1 MPRAWLLLS
10 GVAAVLLSLTG
21 LASSVERRLDGF
33 NVIASPGHPF
43 GTASAQRSLQA
54 AKQMGA
60 KAVAIIPFLWQ
71 PDPSSADIA
80 RGNDM
85 PDDEIRAAIRQA
97 RALGL
102 AVVVKPHVWVPQ
114 SWAGA
119 IEPQSE
125 EAWRRWFAAY
135 GAAIEPIARL
145 AAEEK
150 ADAFSIGTELSKTT
164 HRPEWIAVI
173 AAARAAFPGTLLY
186 VAHNAEEAERV
197 PFWGRLDMVG
207 ISLYPPL
214 GDDADRTGRIA
225 SMHILARR
233 LEAISAVNG
242 KPVLVAEIGL
252 RSAEGAAKKP
262 WESAEERAAKPDP
275 RLQAD
280 VIADWLEALKQPAI
294 KGVLVWRWFT
304 DPAAGGGS
312 DTDFTVQGKPAQAML
327 RCAWTAACP
336 SD

>member
-1 MPRAWLLLS
+1 MPRIWLLPW
-10 GVAAVLLSLTG
+10 GMAAVFLSLTG
-21 LASSVERRLDGF
+21 FASSAERRLDGF

-43 GTASAQRSLQA
+43 GTASAKRSLRA
-54 AKQMGA
+54 AKQVGA

-102 AVVVKPHVWVPQ
+102 AAVVKPHIWVPQ
-114 SWAGA
+114 SWAGG

-125 EAWRRWFAAY
+125 EAWRQWFTAY
-135 GAAIEPIARL
+135 GAAIERIARL

-173 AAARAAFPGTLLY
+173 AAVRAAFPATLLY
-186 VAHNAEEAERV
+186 VAHNADEAERV
-197 PFWGRLDMVG
+197 PFWDRLDMIGV
-207 ISLYPPL
+207 SLYPPL
-214 GDDADRTGRIA
+214 GDDADRPGRIA
-225 SMHILARR
+225 AMQALVQR
-233 LEAISAVNG
+233 LEAISARSG

-252 RSAEGAAKKP
+252 RSAEGAAQKP
-262 WESAEERAAKPDP
+262 WESAEERAAMPDS

-280 VIADWLEALKQPAI
+280 VIADWLQALKRPAI
-294 KGVLVWRWFT
+294 KGVLVWRWFS
-304 DPAAGGGS
+304 DPAAGGGR
-312 DTDFTVQGKPAQAML
+312 DTDFTVQGKPAQAVL
-327 RCAWTAACP
+327 RCAWTAACQ

>member
-1 MPRAWLLLS
+1 MPRAWLLS
-10 GVAAVLLSLTG
+10 WGVAAVFLSLMG
-21 LASSVERRLDGF
+21 FASSAERRLDGF
-33 NVIASPGHPF
+33 NVVVSPGHPF
-43 GTASAQRSLQA
+43 GTASAKRSLRA

-71 PDPSSADIA
+71 PHPSSADIT

-102 AVVVKPHVWVPQ
+102 AAVVKPHIWVPQ

-125 EAWRRWFAAY
+125 EAWRRWFAAFR
-135 GAAIEPIARL
+135 AAIERIARL
-145 AAEEK
+145 AAEEN

-164 HRPEWIAVI
+164 HRPEWIAMI
-173 AAARAAFPGTLLY
+173 AAVRAAFPGTLLY
-186 VAHNAEEAERV
+186 VAHNADEAEQV
-197 PFWGRLDMVG
+197 PFWGRLDMIGV
-207 ISLYPPL
+207 SLYPPL
-214 GDDADRTGRIA
+214 GDDADQAGRIA
-225 SMHILARR
+225 TMQASAQR
-233 LEAISAVNG
+233 LEAISQRSG

-294 KGVLVWRWFT
+294 EGVLVWRWFS
-304 DPAAGGGS
+304 DPAAGGIS
-312 DTDFTVQGKPAQAML
+312 DTDFTVQGKPAQAVL
-327 RCAWTAACP
+327 RCAWTAVCQ